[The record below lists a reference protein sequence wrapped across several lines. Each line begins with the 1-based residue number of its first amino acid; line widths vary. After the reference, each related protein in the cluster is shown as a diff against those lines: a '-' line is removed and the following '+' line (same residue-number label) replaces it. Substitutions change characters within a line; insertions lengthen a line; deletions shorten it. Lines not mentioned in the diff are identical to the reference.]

1 MKKNYLII
9 IVFLFALFV
18 VSCKNSG
25 DFKTH
30 ETGLEY
36 KIIAENP
43 DSVMPQIGD
52 ILVLKLKYTRENDS
66 ILFDTKEIQTSFRM
80 KMDEP
85 SHSGG
90 CIEDAFGMMH
100 VGDSAIFKINAKD
113 FFEQTKERET
123 PDFIKPDEKLI
134 FYIKLIKIFN
144 YKEWKVEREKML
156 IANEEQEMD
165 LLKGYLQRTST
176 KVEPTES
183 GLYFV
188 SNVEGKGKQPKKG
201 DNVSVHYTGAFI
213 SGKPFS
219 SSYELN
225 EPMKFRLGINEVIEG
240 WDQGIALMKEGGSAT
255 LIIPSKLAYKDVEQ
269 GPIPPYSTLV
279 FEIEL
284 LSVTSY

>member
-1 MKKNYLII
+1 MKKAYLII
-9 IVFLFALFV
+9 IVFLFALSII
-18 VSCKNSG
+18 SCKNSC

-30 ETGLEY
+30 KTGLEY
-36 KIIAENP
+36 KIVTENP
-43 DSVMPQIGD
+43 DSVIPQIDD

-66 ILFDTKEIQTSFRM
+66 ILFDTKEIQGAFRM
-80 KMDEP
+80 KMAEP

-100 VGDSAIFKINAKD
+100 VGDSAVFKINAKD
-113 FFEQTKERET
+113 FFEQTKERQT

-144 YKEWKVEREKML
+144 YKEWKIEKEKML
-156 IANEEQEMD
+156 IVSEEQEMN
-165 LLKGYLQRTST
+165 LLKDYLQRASI

-188 SNVEGKGKQPKKG
+188 SNVEGTGKQPKKG
-201 DNVSVHYTGAFI
+201 DYVSVHYTGAFI

-219 SSYELN
+219 NSYEEN
-225 EPMKFRLGINEVIEG
+225 KPMEFRLGIREVIEG
-240 WDQGIALMKEGGSAT
+240 WDEGIALMKEGGSAT
-255 LIIPSKLAYKDVEQ
+255 LIIPSKLAYGKEGY
-269 GPIPPYSTLV
+269 GPVPPNSTLV

-284 LSVTSY
+284 LSVTQY